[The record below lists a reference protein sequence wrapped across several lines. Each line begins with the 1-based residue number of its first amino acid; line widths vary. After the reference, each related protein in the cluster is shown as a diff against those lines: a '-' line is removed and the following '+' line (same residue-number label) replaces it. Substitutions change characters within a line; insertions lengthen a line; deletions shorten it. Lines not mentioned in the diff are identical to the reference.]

1 MQRVAEAAGEAMVY
15 GPVAG
20 ARTSVSLLLRR
31 ALGLGPQAAVPAEA
45 ATILLERIMGLPDPH
60 EVVRAVLRRRSLP
73 EDQRQQLYAP
83 GPDADDPLVQATLAA
98 LTGTDSPA
106 PDQPSLRVTTVGAA
120 IRPNPVR
127 FGEAFRSA
135 MLKVRRGFSRFT
147 GQFDKPSD
155 EDGQLAHTII
165 GLHYIASHTD
175 NPVIVDRF
183 AWTPAYALL
192 ETLRT
197 TAGNDSLFATVQ
209 TWLINATTGLV
220 GQPDILDLRTREV
233 YEIKPLHRIFEGAAQ
248 LGARYLL
255 PLNTAVLGTE
265 GLARKFIEAL
275 TPLGAASSAWQAPR
289 PNLKLFLPGTQ
300 WRPSQVYPLPD
311 GRFMFALLAVPGVIG
326 YQILGQRKV
335 EADGPSLSEL
345 GDRLF
350 LSLAALSVL
359 AAETLAAAPGDDQ
372 ATGDIVLSPVGRRPI
387 DLVALRDLV
396 LSIDATFATMVTVV
410 VLFDLAAALAELLTT
425 LLLVAVG

>member
-1 MQRVAEAAGEAMVY
+1 M
-15 GPVAG
+15 
-20 ARTSVSLLLRR
+20 
-31 ALGLGPQAAVPAEA
+31 
-45 ATILLERIMGLPDPH
+45 
-60 EVVRAVLRRRSLP
+60 
-73 EDQRQQLYAP
+73 
-83 GPDADDPLVQATLAA
+83 
-98 LTGTDSPA
+98 
-106 PDQPSLRVTTVGAA
+106 VGAA
-120 IRPNPVR
+120 TQPNPVR
-127 FGEAFRSA
+127 FGKDFRSA
-135 MLKVRRGFSRFT
+135 MLKVRRWFSRSA

-209 TWLINATTGLV
+209 TWLIDATTGLV

-248 LGARYLL
+248 LAARYLL
-255 PLNTAVLGTE
+255 PLNIAVLGTE
-265 GLARKFIEAL
+265 TLARRFIEAL
-275 TPLGAASSAWQAPR
+275 TPLGGVPPGWQAPR
-289 PNLKLFLPGTQ
+289 PNLKPFLPGTQ

-311 GRFMFALLAVPGVIG
+311 GRFMFAVLAVPGVVG
-326 YQILGQRKV
+326 YQILGQRKA

-396 LSIDATFATMVTVV
+396 LAIDATFATMVTVA
-410 VLFDLAAALAELLTT
+410 VLFDLAAALAEVLTA